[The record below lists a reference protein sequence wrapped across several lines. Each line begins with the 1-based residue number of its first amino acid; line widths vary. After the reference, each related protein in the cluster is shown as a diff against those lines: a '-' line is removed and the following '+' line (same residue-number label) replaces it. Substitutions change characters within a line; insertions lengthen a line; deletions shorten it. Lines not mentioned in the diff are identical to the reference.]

1 MIITD
6 MCKKNCLI
14 LEKMKWEGPRGTFT
28 NFDSLDDKI
37 DDLYYYMQYIKFG
50 FGRASRDASRF
61 IQNGEMSREDALEL
75 IKKYDGEFP
84 SRNIKEVLEYLEID
98 KFEFE
103 EIVNKHRNEE
113 IWKSSLN
120 NKWELKNKI
129 WK

>member
-1 MIITD
+1 MGRT
-6 MCKKNCLI
+6 
-14 LEKMKWEGPRGTFT
+14 EGTFT